1 MTFLQKFQ
9 KKINLLLI
17 FDFFCDIILTL
28 NDFYKVISTYKR
40 RIYMRIA
47 LGIILLVAAL
57 FLIIAVLLQ
66 NGKSKGLSG
75 TISGGAE
82 TFFGKNKGKTI
93 DKKLSVITTVVAIV
107 FVVITLVV
115 FVAQDYV
122 DIQKQANDYWSSIIE
137 SINNSKDSSS
147 SETSSDVDTATGTS
161 TDSAVDTSTGTDTS
175 AG

>member
-1 MTFLQKFQ
+1 MQ
-9 KKINLLLI
+9 
-17 FDFFCDIILTL
+17 
-28 NDFYKVISTYKR
+28 
-40 RIYMRIA
+40 IA

-75 TISGGAE
+75 SITGGAE

-137 SINNSKDSSS
+137 SINNAKDSSS
-147 SETSSDVDTATGTS
+147 SDTDSSDVDTATDTS
-161 TDSAVDTSTGTDTS
+161 ADSAVDTSTGTDVE

>member
-1 MTFLQKFQ
+1 MQ
-9 KKINLLLI
+9 
-17 FDFFCDIILTL
+17 
-28 NDFYKVISTYKR
+28 
-40 RIYMRIA
+40 IA
-47 LGIILLVAAL
+47 LGIILLAAAL

-93 DKKLSVITTVVAIV
+93 DKKLSVLTTVVAIV

-122 DIQKQANDYWSSIIE
+122 DIQKQANDYWSSILE

-147 SETSSDVDTATGTS
+147 SETGSDVDTATGTS

>member
-1 MTFLQKFQ
+1 MQ
-9 KKINLLLI
+9 
-17 FDFFCDIILTL
+17 
-28 NDFYKVISTYKR
+28 
-40 RIYMRIA
+40 IA
-47 LGIILLVAAL
+47 LGIILLAAAL

>member
-1 MTFLQKFQ
+1 MQ
-9 KKINLLLI
+9 
-17 FDFFCDIILTL
+17 
-28 NDFYKVISTYKR
+28 
-40 RIYMRIA
+40 IA
-47 LGIILLVAAL
+47 LGIILLVAAI

-93 DKKLSVITTVVAIV
+93 DKKLSVLTTVVAIV

-122 DIQKQANDYWSSIIE
+122 DIQKQANDYWSSILE

>member
-1 MTFLQKFQ
+1 MQ
-9 KKINLLLI
+9 
-17 FDFFCDIILTL
+17 
-28 NDFYKVISTYKR
+28 
-40 RIYMRIA
+40 IA
-47 LGIILLVAAL
+47 LGIILLAAAL

-93 DKKLSVITTVVAIV
+93 DKKLSVLTTVVAIV

-115 FVAQDYV
+115 FVAQDYT
-122 DIQKQANDYWSSIIE
+122 DIEKQQQDWWSSVME
-137 SINNSKDSSS
+137 SVNNSKDSSS